1 MKTILSL
8 SAAAFFAA
16 STAQAALVAN
26 ISGIPGS
33 GQTTWTFSGVAIAVG
48 SGFFEDGNDLANNDT
63 WRNFGEYTS
72 INDFENFNV
81 LGDAG
86 LTIDGMTR
94 LIDLAYINDGA
105 GGAPDDWGV
114 GVEGDT
120 DFEFF
125 AGFEI
130 SWTNSLTV
138 IGCDINDLNNSGL
151 PISFLTS
158 NYGSNGDGTRDLE
171 LTIAAADIAPVPMP
185 ATT

>member
-1 MKTILSL
+1 M
-8 SAAAFFAA
+8 A
-16 STAQAALVAN
+16 
-26 ISGIPGS
+26 
-33 GQTTWTFSGVAIAVG
+33 
-48 SGFFEDGNDLANNDT
+48 DNDT
-63 WRNFGEYTS
+63 WRNSGEYTS
-72 INDFENFNV
+72 INGFENFNV

-86 LTIDGMTR
+86 LTTDGMTR

-125 AGFEI
+125 AGSEI
-130 SWTNSLTV
+130 SWTDRLTV
-138 IGCDINDLNNSGL
+138 IGFDIKDLNNSGL
-151 PISFLTS
+151 PIAYLTS
-158 NYGSNGDGTRDLE
+158 TYGSNGDGRLDLE